1 MLLTLIGCLSMSV
14 LSAQSMS
21 LEDCIQ
27 YALEHQNSIQNARF
41 DEYIAEK
48 RVGEILSTGLPQVEG
63 QASVQNNFSLPVFVL
78 PGPDGGVSEVTFG
91 LPWQATVG
99 ASANQLVF
107 DGTFFLGVRA
117 ARIFVEISE
126 KSLNRTQEEIAYRV
140 SQAYYQALSAKA
152 QQDLISANLN
162 RVDRLWKETQIL
174 FETGFAEKIDAER
187 LEINHNSL
195 EIQLNRIER
204 LSETTTD
211 LLKFQMGMPV
221 TEPLTLLTE
230 STERS
235 AETPQLEKVEEFDLS
250 QRIEYQ
256 ILETQRELETYNM
269 KRYQVGHLPSLY
281 AFANYSWNKQWDFN
295 VDSID
300 VNYTNGT
307 VGLQLNIPIFDGFR
321 KSRLAQQSKLAIK
334 KIDNDLEDFEN
345 ATRMELKN
353 SHRSYLNAWQSLES
367 LKKNKALA
375 EKVFNIAT
383 TKYKEGVGSSLELN
397 DAENTLKE
405 SEAQYVNGLFEYYL
419 ARLDWQKA
427 RGDLSKYHRE

>member
-14 LSAQSMS
+14 LSAQNMS

-117 ARIFVEISE
+117 AKIFVEISE

-162 RVDRLWKETQIL
+162 RVDKLWKETQVL

-195 EIQLNRIER
+195 EIQLSRIER

-211 LLKFQMGMPV
+211 LL
-221 TEPLTLLTE
+221 
-230 STERS
+230 
-235 AETPQLEKVEEFDLS
+235 
-250 QRIEYQ
+250 
-256 ILETQRELETYNM
+256 
-269 KRYQVGHLPSLY
+269 
-281 AFANYSWNKQWDFN
+281 
-295 VDSID
+295 
-300 VNYTNGT
+300 
-307 VGLQLNIPIFDGFR
+307 
-321 KSRLAQQSKLAIK
+321 
-334 KIDNDLEDFEN
+334 
-345 ATRMELKN
+345 
-353 SHRSYLNAWQSLES
+353 
-367 LKKNKALA
+367 
-375 EKVFNIAT
+375 
-383 TKYKEGVGSSLELN
+383 
-397 DAENTLKE
+397 
-405 SEAQYVNGLFEYYL
+405 
-419 ARLDWQKA
+419 
-427 RGDLSKYHRE
+427 